1 MLLHASFLLLF
12 SGHNDDGRRKT
23 EKTAGNARTTLVT
36 SRGNRMTAHKKVS
49 ALESSLHHHTRHYQ
63 FISCGTSTLVCNSIY
78 VTCCKWAFEWQCS
91 LQQLSYT
98 QRLPLCLAA
107 ITWHC
112 SLCSLQARQPGKALL
127 PSVAAPDPDG
137 ENKRIHLWN
146 LRINKHSFFFTGNT
160 CANWTTDKC
169 LCSW

>member
-1 MLLHASFLLLF
+1 MPAFCCF
-12 SGHNDDGRRKT
+12 SLVTTMMAGEKQ
-23 EKTAGNARTTLVT
+23 KTAGNARTTLVT
-36 SRGNRMTAHKKVS
+36 SRGNRMAAHKKVS

-91 LQQLSYT
+91 LQQFSYT
-98 QRLPLCLAA
+98 QSLPLCLAA

-137 ENKRIHLWN
+137 ENEHIQLWN
-146 LRINKHSFFFTGNT
+146 SRINKHAFFFTGNT

-169 LCSW
+169 LRSW